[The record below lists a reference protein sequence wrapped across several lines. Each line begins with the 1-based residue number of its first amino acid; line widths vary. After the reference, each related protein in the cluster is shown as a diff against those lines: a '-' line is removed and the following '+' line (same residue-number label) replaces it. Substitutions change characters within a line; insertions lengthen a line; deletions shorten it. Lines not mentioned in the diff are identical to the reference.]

1 MIFEAKWVTIRISL
15 KKSRKLKEK
24 EDEMEDLINQFK
36 TMCNEASKMSNDE
49 KIKFTKETIVDLDKL
64 MASKDIKIQDYE
76 KLMQIKRQLL
86 SELIFSED

>member
-1 MIFEAKWVTIRISL
+1 
-15 KKSRKLKEK
+15 
-24 EDEMEDLINQFK
+24 
-36 TMCNEASKMSNDE
+36 MCNEASKMSNDE

-86 SELIFSED
+86 SELVFSED